1 MEAIT
6 TLLLAFLTG
15 FTHAFEA
22 DHLVAVSAIV
32 TRRKAMKLAIKDGVF
47 WGFGHTSTILIMGCC
62 VLLVKVFIQESTF
75 SILEGIVGVMLMLLG
90 AWRVFKFFTPKEEFE
105 PSTAYTHTGHKL
117 AYMVG
122 SIHGL
127 AGSGALIVLVA
138 GTAVNAWYGIL
149 YLTLFG
155 LGSVV
160 GMMIASGIF
169 SYSILKGATI
179 TENIYRILSVISG
192 LLCLYF
198 GWKLFAEHLL
208 QL

>member
-6 TLLLAFLTG
+6 TLFLALLTG

-32 TRRKAMKLAIKDGVF
+32 TRRKAMNLAIKDGIF
-47 WGFGHTSTILIMGCC
+47 WGFGHTSTILLMGCS

-75 SILEGIVGVMLMLLG
+75 SLLEGVVGLMLILLG
-90 AWRVFKFFTPKEEFE
+90 VWRVIKFFHQKEQHE
-105 PSTAYTHTGHKL
+105 PSVSHSHSHRL

-149 YLTLFG
+149 YLILFG
-155 LGSVV
+155 LGSVI
-160 GMMIASGIF
+160 GMMTASGIF

-179 TENIYRILSVISG
+179 TENIYRILSLFSG

-198 GWKLFAEHLL
+198 GWKLVAEHLL
-208 QL
+208 KN